1 MGAPWQQLVH
11 VWHATDL
18 RGVLRGQ
25 RWTAVVAVTC
35 LACTT
40 AITSLL
46 HAGVSALTT
55 ALQQEL
61 ASSGGDVLQVEPRLV
76 ARGCSFAEHTCS
88 GRADNGAARA
98 EAMLDRLEA
107 SLSGAR
113 RARVYHGLAMAQV
126 RTGERRV
133 RVVGTGAP
141 LFRLQPIDVTEGRA
155 WTEGEARAGKPVALL
170 GRTLVDSVFR
180 GFVPR
185 RLRLGRTVVD
195 LIGVTRSGTLAHVA
209 VDDVVLVPVRV
220 FARMRPQ
227 RAGASQLLARSTD
240 AGAHVGVR
248 EVLHALE
255 RQSPGHGGQLL
266 VTGTA
271 EQAGEVAG
279 METAMRRGVRGL
291 SVVLTVAEFVAVGA
305 LMVTIARGHRRSVGI
320 TRALGATRMLV
331 AAQGLLAGLLV
342 GGLGVLCGWLVVGLV
357 AGGLGALLD
366 VPAPGAAAFAEALVR
381 GALPTLFVSVFAST
395 AMFVGLARRS
405 PAHLLA

>member
-1 MGAPWQQLVH
+1 MRAPWQQLVH

-55 ALQQEL
+55 ALQREL
-61 ASSGGDVLQVEPRLV
+61 ASSGGEVLQVEPRLV
-76 ARGCSFAEHTCS
+76 ARGCSLAEHTCS
-88 GRADNGAARA
+88 GRVDAGAVRA

-107 SLSGAR
+107 SLSGVR
-113 RARVYHGLAMAQV
+113 RTRVYHGLATIQV
-126 RTGERRV
+126 RTDERRV
-133 RVVGTGAP
+133 RVVGADAA
-141 LFRLQPIDVTEGRA
+141 LFRLQPISVVEGRA
-155 WTEGEARAGKPVALL
+155 WTEGEARAGKPVALI
-170 GRTLVDSVFR
+170 GRTLMDSVFR
-180 GFVPR
+180 GFMPR
-185 RLRLGRTVVD
+185 RLRLGRTMVD
-195 LIGVTRSGTLAHVA
+195 VIGVMRSGTLAQVA
-209 VDDVVLVPVRV
+209 VDDAVLVPARV
-220 FARMRPQ
+220 FARLRPQ
-227 RAGASQLLARSTD
+227 RAGASYLLARSTD
-240 AGAHVGVR
+240 EGMDAGVR
-248 EVLHALE
+248 ELLHALE
-255 RQSPGHGGQLL
+255 RHSPGRGGQLL

-271 EQAGEVAG
+271 EQAGEVAR

-320 TRALGATRMLV
+320 TRALGATRTLV
-331 AAQGLLAGLLV
+331 TAQGLLTGLLV

-357 AGGLGALLD
+357 AGGVGALLD

-381 GALPTLFVSVFAST
+381 GALPTLLVSVFVST
-395 AMFVGLARRS
+395 AMFVGLARRT